1 MVHTRTAN
9 KVLGAL
15 ESTTFQRL
23 LPHLEPVS
31 LRRKQVLYEPDA
43 DIVHIYFPESSVIV
57 LVTMMQTGET
67 IESATVGREGATW
80 IPALAGAASMP
91 CQTMVA
97 IEGDALRIDVDL
109 LKREVGQNEHL
120 RELLSR
126 YSNALLIHAMRSTAC
141 NGVHTL
147 DQRCARWILTTLDRV
162 EPNER
167 FSITHDFLA
176 YLLGASR
183 QTVTTLMND
192 FAKKEYIE
200 SDRGS
205 ITVPE
210 RTRLE
215 RASCECYG
223 VIKEQFAKIWTA
235 PGTSM

>member
-1 MVHTRTAN
+1 MVQIRTSN
-9 KVLGAL
+9 KVLAAL
-15 ESTTFQRL
+15 EPATFQRL
-23 LPHLEPVS
+23 LPHLEPVG
-31 LRRKQVLYEPDA
+31 LKRKQVLYEPDA
-43 DIVHIYFPESSVIV
+43 EIRHIYFPETSVIV
-57 LVTMMQTGET
+57 LVTMMQSGET

-80 IPALAGAASMP
+80 IPALSGGTTMP

-97 IEGDALRIDVDL
+97 IDGDALRIDVDV
-109 LKREVGQNEHL
+109 LKREVNQNEHL
-120 RELLSR
+120 RDLLTR
-126 YSNALLIHAMRSTAC
+126 YSNALLIHTVRSTAC

-183 QTVTTLMND
+183 QTVTTLINE
-192 FAKKEYIE
+192 FEKKGFIE

-215 RASCECYG
+215 RAACECYG
-223 VIKEQFAKIWTA
+223 VIKEQFAKVWSGQ
-235 PGTSM
+235 P

>member
-1 MVHTRTAN
+1 MVQIRTAN
-9 KVLGAL
+9 KVLAAL
-15 ESTTFQRL
+15 EPATFQRL
-23 LPHLEPVS
+23 LPQLEPVG

-43 DIVHIYFPESSVIV
+43 EIRHIYFPETCVIV
-57 LVTMMQTGET
+57 LVTMMQSGET

-80 IPALAGAASMP
+80 TPALTGATTMP

-97 IEGDALRIDVDL
+97 IDGDALRVEVDL
-109 LKREVGQNEHL
+109 LKGELNHNEHF
-120 RELLSR
+120 RDLLSR
-126 YSNALLIHAMRSTAC
+126 YSNALLIHAVRSTAC

-183 QTVTTLMND
+183 QTVTTLINE
-192 FAKKEYIE
+192 FGKRGYIE

-210 RTRLE
+210 RARLE
-215 RASCECYG
+215 RAACECYT
-223 VIKEQFAKIWTA
+223 VIKEQFAKVWT
-235 PGTSM
+235 GQ

>member
-1 MVHTRTAN
+1 MVQIRTSN
-9 KVLGAL
+9 KVLAAL
-15 ESTTFQRL
+15 EPGTFQRL

-31 LRRKQVLYEPDA
+31 LKRKQILYEPDA
-43 DIVHIYFPESSVIV
+43 EIRHIHFPETCVIV
-57 LVTMMQTGET
+57 LVTMMRGGET

-80 IPALAGAASMP
+80 MPALFGATTMP

-97 IEGDALRIDVDL
+97 IDGDGLKIEVDL
-109 LKREVGQNEHL
+109 LKREISRNDHL
-120 RELLSR
+120 HDLLSR

-183 QTVTTLMND
+183 QTVTTLMNEFD
-192 FAKKEYIE
+192 KRGYIK

-215 RASCECYG
+215 RATCECYS
-223 VIKEQFAKIWTA
+223 VIKEQFAKVWT
-235 PGTSM
+235 GQS